1 MTINLSI
8 KGLPD
13 DVYERLKEIAAA
25 NRRSLNGQILAILEA
40 EVLPRRR
47 PAKEQLVAIRAA
59 RSRLEQTAF
68 DHDEIDHIKRA
79 GRA

>member
-8 KGLPD
+8 KGLPA
-13 DVYERLKEIAAA
+13 DVCERLKEIAAA

-47 PAKEQLVAIRAA
+47 PVQEQLEAIRAA
-59 RSRLEQTAF
+59 RSRLEQAAF
-68 DHDEIDHIKRA
+68 DHDDIDPIKRA